1 MGGRQLHTQNLF
13 TLVKKICERLK
24 SICGYNS
31 TGGDLVFFIEGLQ
44 KAVNEVKK
52 TVGEGSTMRSL
63 KGLAQQF
70 DHISHISLSL
80 LDKFFFACH
89 SFFFLLQI

>member
-1 MGGRQLHTQNLF
+1 
-13 TLVKKICERLK
+13 
-24 SICGYNS
+24 
-31 TGGDLVFFIEGLQ
+31 
-44 KAVNEVKK
+44 
-52 TVGEGSTMRSL
+52 MRSL

-89 SFFFLLQI
+89 SFFLPIANMIKSVEIQGIKAILYEDYSHHWEDTLVWNFLLQKYLITR

>member
-1 MGGRQLHTQNLF
+1 MGRRQSHTQNLF

-44 KAVNEVKK
+44 KAVKEVKR
-52 TVGEGSTMRSL
+52 TVGEEVDDEELEGA
-63 KGLAQQF
+63 GA
-70 DHISHISLSL
+70 
-80 LDKFFFACH
+80 AV
-89 SFFFLLQI
+89 